1 MPFKVLIIGGS
12 GEMGRWAA
20 NQFKHMGF
28 DVSIS
33 SRRDVSDLAASM
45 GVSSAPQSAA
55 GVFDIVVMSVP
66 IDRIEEVSAD
76 VGQRMRP
83 GSLLMDLCSLK
94 KGPVESM
101 LYHTPP
107 DVEVIGTHPLFGPS
121 IDSIKGRTVVLVP
134 TSRCSKWF
142 PVIHDL
148 FQDTGANIEVTNSE
162 DHDKKMAIVQG
173 LSHFI
178 YISFGRTLEAIDVRV
193 KDLDPYGTPVFGVT
207 KDLAGRVLSQD
218 PDLYTLIQSGE
229 YVRHVRHAY
238 IVACSELASYM
249 DLGEREEFIKAIKS
263 AARHYGDTAGARKRS
278 DRIIRK
284 EMEDKISIMDSV
296 GQERAFMIDGGKET
310 VYGIVREAGRDEF
323 VLETASRKM
332 SFSYDDV
339 TLISHEE
346 LNELKSRIAPRISRD
361 IHVKLPIG
369 VNARMLRWVLTR
381 IDGVADVRMETSDA
395 LNPENV
401 IYRFT
406 VEAYSDASEDTL
418 HKVLSTIWELGYEV
432 K

>member
-1 MPFKVLIIGGS
+1 
-12 GEMGRWAA
+12 
-20 NQFKHMGF
+20 
-28 DVSIS
+28 
-33 SRRDVSDLAASM
+33 
-45 GVSSAPQSAA
+45 
-55 GVFDIVVMSVP
+55 
-66 IDRIEEVSAD
+66 
-76 VGQRMRP
+76 
-83 GSLLMDLCSLK
+83 
-94 KGPVESM
+94 
-101 LYHTPP
+101 
-107 DVEVIGTHPLFGPS
+107 
-121 IDSIKGRTVVLVP
+121 
-134 TSRCSKWF
+134 
-142 PVIHDL
+142 
-148 FQDTGANIEVTNSE
+148 
-162 DHDKKMAIVQG
+162 
-173 LSHFI
+173 
-178 YISFGRTLEAIDVRV
+178 
-193 KDLDPYGTPVFGVT
+193 
-207 KDLAGRVLSQD
+207 
-218 PDLYTLIQSGE
+218 
-229 YVRHVRHAY
+229 
-238 IVACSELASYM
+238 M